1 MIDLYRRLLRL
12 VGRLEQAL
20 VVFLL
25 AAIVVNIIA
34 QVISR
39 YFFGKPLVWVEEV
52 ATYSFIW
59 VTFLGAAL
67 ALKYDRHVKIDTFVG
82 RLPARAG
89 AIARAVVFLVIIALL
104 ATLLPSLERAIE
116 VEMRRQTIALPV
128 QIPSGWFF
136 SVPLA
141 VAAVSMLLTAVFKVL
156 VELRFALHGPRPPH
170 IMPPLVTADDD
181 DTVAER
187 ALLGER
193 P

>member
-1 MIDLYRRLLRL
+1 MSEACRRLLERL
-12 VGRLEQAL
+12 GRLEQVIVILLL
-20 VVFLL
+20 VN
-25 AAIVVNIIA
+25 IVVNILA

-59 VTFLGAAL
+59 ATFLGAAL
-67 ALKYDRHVKIDTFVG
+67 ALKYERHVKIETFVG

-89 AIARAVVFLVIIALL
+89 ALARALVMLVIIVLFV
-104 ATLLPSLERAIE
+104 TLLPSMEQAIE
-116 VEMRRQTIALPV
+116 VEMRRSTIALPV

-136 SVPLA
+136 SVPMT
-141 VAAVSMLLTAVFKVL
+141 VGAVSMLLTAL
-156 VELRFALHGPRPPH
+156 YRLAAELRFAAGGPRPSP
-170 IMPPLVTADDD
+170 IMPTLADDQD
-181 DTVAER
+181 DETMAER